1 MFWHLLRKLTSALR
15 NVSNIIYYNNL
26 YHVHCDIFVRRSS
39 EGRKRRGSDEP
50 MHLIDSLPE
59 LIHVMGDRY
68 DMLHK
73 MLNGEMSAA
82 DIDKV

>member
-1 MFWHLLRKLTSALR
+1 MFLTLRKLAGDLGI
-15 NVSNIIYYNNL
+15 VSDIIYQNTL
-26 YHVHCDIFVRRSS
+26 YHAHCDIFLPRSS
-39 EGRKRRGSDEP
+39 EGRKRRGGDEP

-59 LIHVMGDRY
+59 LIHVIGDRY

>member
-1 MFWHLLRKLTSALR
+1 MS
-15 NVSNIIYYNNL
+15 SIIYQNTL
-26 YHVHCDIFVRRSS
+26 YRAHCNIFLPRSS
-39 EGRKRRGSDEP
+39 ESRKRRGGDDS